1 VSIDKYDYL
10 SYNVINIIME
20 VKSMNDKSKQTEP
33 NELELIV
40 NAVQNH
46 YAELDENMQKK
57 LFAILKHTVEKEP
70 NNTLALSGLGEC
82 YYKGIGVKIDPNT
95 AIEYLT
101 QAGNLGDC
109 FSCMRLGLYFY
120 TSAIAFGEEE
130 NKETAF
136 QWLLKASKMGD
147 SLSKL
152 YLSKMYNN
160 GWGVEENESES
171 FRWISSAANDKL
183 TASYY
188 ELGRHY
194 EKGWGTEKNMEKA
207 FSWYLKSA
215 KEHQDEDAMYKVAI
229 CYRDGTGVRQNPQ
242 EAIKWLQKAA
252 DEGINNAKTDLAKM
266 YFADVF
272 YNSTS
277 FVPNYSK
284 AEKLLLDVIENA
296 SDEEEKNYALI
307 TCGYLYNKMENYD
320 KEFTIWE
327 RVAQNNIIE
336 GYFQLGLA
344 YWGGLGVDQNLDT
357 AIMWLNKASEAGHE
371 QAPSALQEIKDIT
384 AKTKKSGGCYIA
396 TAVYGSYDCPEV
408 WTLRRYRDYVLS
420 ETWIGRIFIKS
431 YYSISPTL
439 VAWFGNTNWFIRFFK
454 RILDRMINELRSQGI
469 EDTPYDDKKY

>member
-1 VSIDKYDYL
+1 M
-10 SYNVINIIME
+10 NNE
-20 VKSMNDKSKQTEP
+20 KSNQTES

-46 YAELDENMQKK
+46 YKELDENMQKK
-57 LFAILKHTVEKEP
+57 MFTILKHTVEKEP
-70 NNTLALSGLGEC
+70 NNALALSGLGQCHFED
-82 YYKGIGVKIDPNT
+82 IGVDGNLDL
-95 AIEYLT
+95 AIAYFKK
-101 QAGNLGDC
+101 AGNLGNRFAC
-109 FSCMRLGLYFY
+109 QKLGHIFFGQRLLG
-120 TSAIAFGEEE
+120 SNEKDEEAFE
-130 NKETAF
+130 
-136 QWLLKASKMGD
+136 WLLKASKLGD
-147 SLSKL
+147 SASKW

-194 EKGWGTEKNMEKA
+194 ERGWGTEKNMEKA

-215 KEHQDEDAMYKVAI
+215 KEHQEEDAIYKVAI

-242 EAIKWLQKAA
+242 EAIKWLQIAA
-252 DEGINNAKTDLAKM
+252 DEGNNNAKTDLAKM

-272 YNSTS
+272 YNSTT

-296 SDEEEKNYALI
+296 SYEEEKNYALI
-307 TCGYLYNKMENYD
+307 TCGYLYNKMKSYD
-320 KEFTIWE
+320 KAFSIWE
-327 RVAQNNIIE
+327 RAAQNNLIE

-344 YWGGLGVDQNLDT
+344 YWVGLGVDQNLDT

-371 QAPSALQEIKDIT
+371 EAPNALQEIKDQMS
-384 AKTKKSGGCYIA
+384 KTQKSGGCYIA

-408 WTLRRYRDYVLS
+408 WTLRRFRDYTLA
-420 ETWIGRIFIKS
+420 ETLLGRIFIKT
-431 YYSISPTL
+431 YYCISPTL
-439 VAWFGNTNWFIRFFK
+439 VKWFGKTNWFVKLFK
-454 RILDRMINELRSQGI
+454 KILDKLIIKLRAQGI
-469 EDTPYDDKKY
+469 EDTPYEDKKY